1 VGVLGNMDDQHA
13 IRFVDDD
20 ALPEGQDFAF
30 VGLPGGGG
38 WIFYRRSAVDPKVL
52 EDSWAAYRALVSTD
66 PPPRL
71 TLARHYGS

>member
-1 VGVLGNMDDQHA
+1 MHGEHA

-20 ALPEGQDFAF
+20 ALPEGHDFAF

-38 WIFYRRSAVDPKVL
+38 WIFYRQSAVDPKVL
-52 EDSWAAYRALVSTD
+52 EDSWTAYRALVETE

-71 TLARHYGS
+71 TIARSFGS